1 MRTFPRK
8 NLFIFPTLVTYPPFF
23 PFPFGVC
30 PQIIRVAETAPVPV
44 ERLKPEDFLRLIEK
58 SRLGKLKIYL
68 GHAAGVGKTFAMLE
82 EGHRLKKAG
91 VDVVIGWVET
101 HGRKD
106 TEALLDGLEVIPRKQ
121 TPYGNTTVETLDVE
135 AIYKRYPT
143 VCIIDELP
151 FSNVAGST
159 YPKRYLEVHDLLLAG
174 INVITAMNIQHM
186 ESLHDT
192 VLRATGVDVR
202 ERVPDR
208 FVLEA
213 DQIVNIDL
221 TAEELRERLRA
232 GKIYPGDR
240 ATAALENFFTENN
253 LNTLRELA
261 LRETAAALDRRP
273 RFGGKSITDV
283 SEKIAV
289 FFSTNPDTTSR
300 LLRSTSRLAGRL
312 NREWMAVYVRRKK
325 EDPNRISSEL
335 QRKFM
340 QNVQLATELG
350 GSVTVLESEDICRAL
365 LDYCRKNGVNLV
377 VIGTS
382 ERRWWQFTRPDVLD
396 FFMHHAP
403 GIDIHIVDPNN

>member
-1 MRTFPRK
+1 
-8 NLFIFPTLVTYPPFF
+8 
-23 PFPFGVC
+23 
-30 PQIIRVAETAPVPV
+30 
-44 ERLKPEDFLRLIEK
+44 LKPEDFLRLIEK

-68 GHAAGVGKTFAMLE
+68 GHAAGVGKTYAMLE
-82 EGHRLKKAG
+82 EGHRLKTAG
-91 VDVVIGWVET
+91 VDVAIGWVET

-106 TEALLDGLEVIPRKQ
+106 TVAMLEGLEVIPRKQ
-121 TPYGNTTVETLDVE
+121 TQHGNTTVETLDVE
-135 AIYKRYPT
+135 AIFKRYPT

-151 FSNVAGST
+151 YTNVAGST

-213 DQIVNIDL
+213 DQIVNVDL
-221 TAEELRERLRA
+221 TAEELRDRLRT
-232 GKIYPGDR
+232 GKIYSAER
-240 ATAALENFFTENN
+240 AAAALENFFTENN

-273 RFGGKSITDV
+273 RIGNKSPTDV

-289 FFSTNPDTTSR
+289 FFSTNPDSTAR
-300 LLRSTSRLAGRL
+300 LLRAASRLAGKL
-312 NREWMAVYVRRKK
+312 NREWIAVYVRRKR
-325 EDPNRISSEL
+325 EDPVHIQSDL

-350 GSVTVLESEDICRAL
+350 GTVVVLESEDICHAL
-365 LDYCRKNGVNLV
+365 LDYCRKNDVNLV
-377 VIGTS
+377 VLGTS
-382 ERRWWQFTRPDVLD
+382 ERRWWQLWRPDVLD

>member
-1 MRTFPRK
+1 MES
-8 NLFIFPTLVTYPPFF
+8 PP
-23 PFPFGVC
+23 
-30 PQIIRVAETAPVPV
+30 I

-82 EGHRLKKAG
+82 EAHRLKAAG

-101 HGRKD
+101 HGRKE
-106 TEALLDGLEVIPRKQ
+106 TEALLAGLEIIPRKKVEHN
-121 TPYGNTTVETLDVE
+121 GHTVEVLDVD
-135 AIYKRYPT
+135 AIFKRYPT
-143 VCIIDELP
+143 VCVVDELP
-151 FSNVAGST
+151 FTNVAGSQH
-159 YPKRYLEVHDLLLAG
+159 PKRYLEVHDLLLAG
-174 INVITAMNIQHM
+174 INVITAMNIQNL

-213 DQIVNIDL
+213 DHVVNVDL
-221 TAEELRERLRA
+221 TAEELRERLRL
-232 GKIYPGDR
+232 GKIYPKDR
-240 ATAALENFFTENN
+240 AAAALENFFTENN
-253 LNTLRELA
+253 LNELRELA
-261 LRETAAALDRRP
+261 LRETANVLDQRP
-273 RFGGKSITDV
+273 RTGTKSPTDV

-289 FFSTNPDTTSR
+289 CISTNPVTTAR
-300 LLRSTSRLAGRL
+300 LLRATSRLAGRL

-325 EDPNRISSEL
+325 EDPLRIPSDL
-335 QRKFM
+335 QRQFI

-350 GSVTVLESEDICRAL
+350 GSVTVLESENVCEAL
-365 LDYCRKNGVNLV
+365 LDYCRKNDVNLV
-377 VIGTS
+377 VLGTS
-382 ERRWWQFTRPDVLD
+382 ERKWWQFTRPNVLE

>member
-1 MRTFPRK
+1 MES
-8 NLFIFPTLVTYPPFF
+8 PP
-23 PFPFGVC
+23 
-30 PQIIRVAETAPVPV
+30 I

-82 EGHRLKKAG
+82 EAHRLKAAG

-106 TEALLDGLEVIPRKQ
+106 TEALLEGLEIIPRKK
-121 TPYGNTTVETLDVE
+121 VEHNGHIVEVLDVD
-135 AIYKRYPT
+135 AIFKRYPT
-143 VCIIDELP
+143 VCVVDELP
-151 FSNVAGST
+151 FTNVAGSQH
-159 YPKRYLEVHDLLLAG
+159 PKRYLEVHDLLLAG
-174 INVITAMNIQHM
+174 INVITAMNIQHL

-213 DQIVNIDL
+213 DHVVNVDL
-221 TAEELRERLRA
+221 TAEELRERLRL
-232 GKIYPGDR
+232 GKIYPKDR
-240 ATAALENFFTENN
+240 AAAALENFFTENN
-253 LNTLRELA
+253 LNELRELA
-261 LRETAAALDRRP
+261 LRETANVLDQRP
-273 RFGGKSITDV
+273 RTGTKSPTDV

-289 FFSTNPDTTSR
+289 CISTNPVTTAR

-325 EDPNRISSEL
+325 EDPLRIPSDL
-335 QRKFM
+335 QRQFI

-350 GSVTVLESEDICRAL
+350 GSVTVLESENVCEAL
-365 LDYCRKNGVNLV
+365 LDYCRKNDVNLV
-377 VIGTS
+377 VLGTS
-382 ERRWWQFTRPDVLD
+382 ERKWWQFTRPNVLE